1 MSLVHV
7 RALFSRP
14 DVSNGGKVQR
24 SYIYHMPE
32 GTALGV
38 HSPRMQIQLLAAEG
52 AAEPDRKFL
61 CEESMPG
68 GSRDASPGN
77 IGIAAPATAS
87 PRSPLAKEGSRAEP
101 HSPSCGK
108 RPREA
113 TFPVV
118 KSLPG
123 LALERPQRQRRGTTR
138 YDPDDTAALP
148 QLMGTGKPN
157 PVIAR
162 RASSSRAE
170 DHGSPVTKRHLNT
183 PMPPSP
189 RVAAA
194 SAVLMGV
201 HAPAEAWPPAWS
213 PTRSSPRLVGRSM
226 NDSGSSVP
234 ACDALL
240 LLGVGSGGAG
250 GSRPPREWSLGQP
263 RTPLSPRSV
272 ASRQSGGAFAGLAYR
287 AQLEAGLF
295 DGHGTPASSSADGLY
310 HERSG
315 EAGVESAVLV
325 VAPLGQPGLLGTDG
339 FGLWAG
345 RRTRLGCPSHPGP
358 IARLQRRRQLGP
370 EPQLKSSRGE

>member
-1 MSLVHV
+1 MQRSTHWWGDTSLLHV

-14 DVSNGGKVQR
+14 DVSSGGKVQR

-52 AAEPDRKFL
+52 AAEPNRKFL

-77 IGIAAPATAS
+77 IGIADPATAS
-87 PRSPLAKEGSRAEP
+87 PRSPLVKEGSRAEP

-118 KSLPG
+118 KMPG

-315 EAGVESAVLV
+315 ETGVESAVLV
-325 VAPLGQPGLLGTDG
+325 VAPPALWGRMGLGSGLGDALGWG
-339 FGLWAG
+339 A
-345 RRTRLGCPSHPGP
+345 RVTRAL
-358 IARLQRRRQLGP
+358 
-370 EPQLKSSRGE
+370 SRGCCAAVSLGESHG